1 MPKSDFRFHCTI
13 RVRWVECDA
22 QGIAYNAA
30 YLTWSDVAQAEYCRN
45 LGFALY
51 KLAELNL
58 FDTVLVKVT
67 VEYKARAR
75 LDDLLE
81 VHARVVRMGNSI
93 TTMEYELNRLDEEE
107 LLTRVE
113 TIYAS
118 YDNQAQRTRPVLEE
132 VRRLVSHF
140 EETGQRLP
148 LEEFPTLAQAPAAP
162 HLSGGEIR

>member
-1 MPKSDFRFHCTI
+1 MRRSGHRLQRGLPDWT
-13 RVRWVECDA
+13 
-22 QGIAYNAA
+22 
-30 YLTWSDVAQAEYCRN
+30 DVAQAEYCRN

-81 VHARVVRMGNSI
+81 VYARVVRMGNSSI
-93 TTMEYELNRLDEEE
+93 TMGYELYRHDEEE

-132 VRRLVSHF
+132 VRRLFSHF

-148 LEEFPTLAQAPAAP
+148 LEEFPTLAQAPLRRTQVAGRCGDS
-162 HLSGGEIR
+162 LILDMLT